1 MCTEGVVSKMSVWVG
16 VCVQFK
22 CLMSVWAMCGCGC
35 LCAGK
40 SVSDLCGCLCAGVMC
55 VWV

>member
-16 VCVQFK
+16 VCVR
-22 CLMSVWAMCGCGC
+22 LMSVWAMCGCGC